1 MPVDTRFFEFLGTST
16 VGDIA
21 ALIGAEVKGDPA
33 RIVSNLSPVSN
44 AEAGDLC
51 YYEGRAKTALTD
63 ISDRADVVIVKADT
77 AALIADNVTALIV
90 PAPRFAYIAAA
101 QSLFRQKEWSDEG
114 PAPSIHPTAKVAP
127 TAFISAGAAI
137 GAQSSIGPG
146 AFIGPG
152 VQIGTHTRIGANA
165 SVRCALIGN
174 HVTIFSGVRIGES
187 GFGVTVG
194 PDGAVDV
201 PQWGRV
207 IVQDHVLIGANSC
220 IDRGALSDTVLG
232 ERTKIDNLVQI
243 GHNVTVGRNVMMAS
257 FAGMSGSVKVG
268 DNVIMG
274 GRVTAA
280 DHVNI
285 GANSKVA
292 GASGILR
299 DIPEGETWGGT
310 PAKPLRQYLREVAWI
325 QKQTAPKKKPTS

>member
-21 ALIGAEVKGDPA
+21 ALIGAEVKGDPKK
-33 RIVSNLSPVSN
+33 IVSNLAPVTD
-44 AEAGDLC
+44 AHAGDLC
-51 YYEGRAKTALTD
+51 YYEGRAKTALEQ
-63 ISDRADVVIVKADT
+63 ISDNADIVITKADT
-77 AALIADNVTALIV
+77 AAMLGDHVTTLV
-90 PAPRFAYIAAA
+90 VHAPRYAYIAAA
-101 QSLFRQKEWSDEG
+101 ESLFRLREWSDDG
-114 PAPSIHPTAKVAP
+114 DTPAIHSSAKIAP
-127 TAFISAGAAI
+127 TAFISNGAAI
-137 GAQSSIGPG
+137 GANSSIGPG
-146 AFIGPG
+146 AFVGPG
-152 VQIGTHTRIGANA
+152 VQIGDHTRLGANA

-174 HVTIFSGVRIGES
+174 HVNILAGARIGES

-207 IVQDHVLIGANSC
+207 VIQDHVLVGANTC
-220 IDRGALSDTVLG
+220 IDRGALNDTIVG
-232 ERTKIDNLVQI
+232 ERTKLDNLIQI

-325 QKQTAPKKKPTS
+325 QKQTAPKKKPTL